1 MPVEQQI
8 DPDIFEIFEEEA
20 EEVIAELKE
29 CAAKYFPITEV
40 KSETYK
46 NLRRGFHTMKGS
58 GRMAGA
64 TVIGELAWAYENM
77 LNHLGDGK
85 IQPDPR
91 MEQAVLDCID
101 LFPTMLVDVKEQRY
115 HSDDY
120 LALIARAEAI
130 INGVEY
136 VEQPATEPVTQ
147 PISEVDEDMAL
158 NAEVSAKLNEVY
170 ERSVADNAAIQSLSQ
185 NMNALEKLINS
196 LQDSLS
202 RHATAIEFTDSVN
215 KKHDA
220 TLQEISQYLMRQEE
234 RNAAGASAGHQPA
247 PANDYISE
255 DINELKQAMQNAVVK
270 IELLESR
277 INNTASTSSTGNA
290 SGKWIPAAI
299 AIIGLIAIAGL
310 LI

>member
-8 DPDIFEIFEEEA
+8 DPDIFEIFD
-20 EEVIAELKE
+20 EEVEEVLAELKE
-29 CAAKYFPITEV
+29 SAAKYFPITEV

-46 NLRRGFHTMKGS
+46 NLRRGFHTIKGS

-101 LFPTMLVDVKEQRY
+101 IFPIMMTDLREQRH
-115 HSDDY
+115 HSDDH

-130 INGVEY
+130 IKGVEY

-158 NAEVSAKLNEVY
+158 NAEVSAKLDEIY
-170 ERSVADNAAIQSLSQ
+170 ERTVADNAAVHSLSQ
-185 NMNALEKLINS
+185 NMSALEKLINS
-196 LQDSLS
+196 LQETLS
-202 RHATAIEFTDSVN
+202 RHATAIEFTDSIN

-220 TLQEISQYLMRQEE
+220 TLQEMSQYLMRQEE
-234 RNAAGASAGHQPA
+234 RNAASSAAANHPT
-247 PANDYISE
+247 PANDFISE
-255 DINELKQAMQNAVVK
+255 DINDLKQAMQNAVVK

-277 INNTASTSSTGNA
+277 INNTASSSTAGNTG
-290 SGKWIPAAI
+290 GKWIPIAI
-299 AIIGLIAIAGL
+299 AVIGLIAIAGFFV
-310 LI
+310 